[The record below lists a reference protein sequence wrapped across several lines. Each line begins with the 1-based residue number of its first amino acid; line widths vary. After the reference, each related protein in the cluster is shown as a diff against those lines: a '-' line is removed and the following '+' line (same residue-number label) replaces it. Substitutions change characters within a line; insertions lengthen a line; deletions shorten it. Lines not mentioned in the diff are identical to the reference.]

1 LQIDNCQLKTVNCF
15 DDDDDD
21 AGEMNMIPQPPPGQ
35 GPIDPRGAFQPPPPP
50 SGGGGYQQQYQYPP
64 PGMPPM
70 QPGGPMM
77 MMPPPMFYP
86 PPQPPRRQGGGFAR
100 AMLVT
105 FVTVLFGASLTLN
118 IYLLA
123 LSGLAGGSGGRA
135 RSMNILEGDPKQKI
149 AHVEIKGIIMD
160 EAYERFDRVMK
171 SVEADK
177 DVKAI
182 VFEVDSPGGSVTA
195 SDEIHNRIVSF
206 KKEHPNVPV
215 VVSMAGLAASGGYYV
230 SCPADYIF
238 AQPTTLTGN
247 IGVLMPQYNISE
259 LFEKWGIKE
268 TTIESSGT
276 PFKNAGS
283 MFRAENAEHRAYI
296 QDIADKA
303 FAQFK
308 DVVAKGRQSKLTK
321 PLPDIA
327 NGKIYM
333 AADAH
338 TLGLVDKIGYLQDA
352 YDYAATQAKLNKRT
366 IVKYHD
372 PPNFFDALMS
382 GKSNIG
388 GGRAGGAAG
397 QSVQING
404 ININAGDLRDLMTP
418 RLMYLWQ
425 GE

>member
-1 LQIDNCQLKTVNCF
+1 
-15 DDDDDD
+15 
-21 AGEMNMIPQPPPGQ
+21 MIPQPPPGQ

-50 SGGGGYQQQYQYPP
+50 PGGGNPQQQYQPP
-64 PGMPPM
+64 GMPGMPPM
-70 QPGGPMM
+70 HPGGPMM
-77 MMPPPMFYP
+77 MMPPPMFFP
-86 PPQPPRRQGGGFAR
+86 PPPPPPRRQGGGFAR
-100 AMLVT
+100 AMFMTLA
-105 FVTVLFGASLTLN
+105 TVIFGASLTLN

-123 LSGLAGGSGGRA
+123 LTGIAGGSG
-135 RSMNILEGDPKQKI
+135 RSHSTSILEGDPKQKI
-149 AHVEIKGIIMD
+149 AHVPIKGIIMD

-177 DVKAI
+177 DVKALVI
-182 VFEVDSPGGSVTA
+182 EVDSPGGSVTA
-195 SDEIHNRIVSF
+195 SDEIHNRITKF
-206 KKEHPNVPV
+206 KAEHPNIPI

-268 TTIESSGT
+268 TTVESTGT

-283 MFRAENAEHRAYI
+283 MFRAENVEHRKYI

-308 DVVAKGRQSKLTK
+308 DVVAKGRQTKLTK
-321 PLPDIA
+321 PLGDIA

-333 AADAH
+333 AADAEA
-338 TLGLVDKIGYLQDA
+338 LGLIDKIGYLQDA

-366 IVKYHD
+366 IVKFHD
-372 PPNFFDALMS
+372 PPNFLDALMS
-382 GKSNIG
+382 GKSNLG
-388 GGRAGGAAG
+388 GGRASSGVGVGAG
-397 QSVQING
+397 SSVQING

>member
-1 LQIDNCQLKTVNCF
+1 
-15 DDDDDD
+15 
-21 AGEMNMIPQPPPGQ
+21 MIPQPPPGQ

-50 SGGGGYQQQYQYPP
+50 PGGGYPQYQLPP
-64 PGMPPM
+64 GMPGMPPM
-70 QPGGPMM
+70 GPGGPMM

-86 PPQPPRRQGGGFAR
+86 PPPPPPRRQGGGFAR
-100 AMLVT
+100 AMFITLA
-105 FVTVLFGASLTLN
+105 TVIFGASLTLN

-123 LSGLAGGSGGRA
+123 LTGIAGGSG
-135 RSMNILEGDPKQKI
+135 RSRSTSILEGDPTQKI
-149 AHVEIKGIIMD
+149 AHVPIKGIIMD

-177 DVKAI
+177 DVKALVI
-182 VFEVDSPGGSVTA
+182 EVDSPGGSVTA
-195 SDEIHNRIVSF
+195 SDEIHNRITKF
-206 KKEHPNVPV
+206 KAEHPNIPI

-268 TTIESSGT
+268 TTVESTGT

-283 MFRAENAEHRAYI
+283 MFRAENAEHRKYI

-308 DVVAKGRQSKLTK
+308 DVVAKGRQTKLTK
-321 PLPDIA
+321 PLGDIA

-333 AADAH
+333 AADAEA
-338 TLGLVDKIGYLQDA
+338 LGLIDKIGYLQDA

-372 PPNFFDALMS
+372 PPNFLDALMS

-388 GGRAGGAAG
+388 GGRAAGGSAG

-404 ININAGDLRDLMTP
+404 ININAGDIRELMTP